1 MNPKSRCRCQNCSLS
16 CQHYLFAKHFSTQRG
31 HLSTCQAMGCA
42 VKWQLKHLFISQW
55 EGKKRET
62 IMRNHLLHSFHC
74 SSRCFSRTVFLKVL
88 SRPWTL
94 SEMQILR
101 SDLRPFHTETQGG
114 WGRRILKS
122 IWKAF
127 WMILMRA
134 RVWKLLFLRRLD
146 WNRKEVFVQ
155 KI

>member
-1 MNPKSRCRCQNCSLS
+1 MEIVVYPCGILNQVCESEYIFRLTLRKTCTCQIISEKNESQIEVQVSKLQSLLPTLLI
-16 CQHYLFAKHFSTQRG
+16 CQHFSTQRG

-114 WGRRILKS
+114 
-122 IWKAF
+122 
-127 WMILMRA
+127 
-134 RVWKLLFLRRLD
+134 
-146 WNRKEVFVQ
+146 
-155 KI
+155 